1 VVRVLQTHGGATS
14 RCAREAGVTSSY
26 WCTLVWSA
34 GSPDREAAWTLVP
47 VRDRR
52 APPDVAVIS
61 TVGRRLRVAARGEF
75 DLVTAPLL
83 DVAVREV
90 YWRTP
95 AVRPGRFVL
104 DLTGVTFLDV
114 SGVRAL
120 ERIDG
125 IVRDHDGLLDVAGP
139 AAYGPCRLLDL
150 AVDHGW
156 LSGAFAFGAGG
167 GRATVH

>member
-1 VVRVLQTHGGATS
+1 M
-14 RCAREAGVTSSY
+14 TSSY
-26 WCTLVWSA
+26 WCTLVWSSA
-34 GSPDREAAWTLVP
+34 GPPDREAAWTLLS
-47 VRDRR
+47 VRDRK

-61 TVGRRLRVAARGEF
+61 TVGGRRFRVAARGEF

-95 AVRPGRFVL
+95 GVRPGRFVL

-120 ERIDG
+120 ERIDE
-125 IVRDHDGLLDVAGP
+125 IVRDHGGLLDVAGP

-156 LSGAFAFGAGG
+156 LPGAFAFGASGG
-167 GRATVH
+167 LATIH